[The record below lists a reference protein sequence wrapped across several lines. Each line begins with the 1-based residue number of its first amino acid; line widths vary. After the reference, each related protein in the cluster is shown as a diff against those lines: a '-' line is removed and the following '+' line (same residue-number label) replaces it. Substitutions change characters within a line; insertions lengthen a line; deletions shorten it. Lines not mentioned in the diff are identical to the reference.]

1 MGPLRSN
8 RFCPLSFLV
17 LPCRLLHPFMPFVTE
32 ELWQRLP
39 HPHTAFPN
47 AVSPHP
53 TQPQA
58 PSNGSHTAQ
67 NGHSAHT
74 SSIMMQPYPEPQQSW
89 QNSKVEE
96 SMQLADT
103 VIRAVRK
110 LRNDYGLQRQR
121 PQLFI
126 QVVTASCMLY
136 VSVQHLMCLSLPC

>member
-1 MGPLRSN
+1 MAQV
-8 RFCPLSFLV
+8 LSRLCYSCVTFV
-17 LPCRLLHPFMPFVTE
+17 LLCRLLHPFMPFVTE

-39 HPHTAFPN
+39 HPSTPPGA
-47 AVSPHP
+47 ASPHP

-58 PSNGSHTAQ
+58 PSGGSHTTQ
-67 NGHSAHT
+67 NGHSSHT
-74 SSIMMQPYPEPQQSW
+74 CSIMMQPYPEPQQSW

-96 SMQLADT
+96 SMQLADS

-126 QVVTASCMLY
+126 QVLTACSRCMALY
-136 VSVQHLMCLSLPC
+136 NI

>member
-1 MGPLRSN
+1 
-8 RFCPLSFLV
+8 
-17 LPCRLLHPFMPFVTE
+17 MPFVTE

-39 HPHTAFPN
+39 RPAH
-47 AVSPHP
+47 
-53 TQPQA
+53 PQA

-67 NGHSAHT
+67 NGHGANT

-89 QNSKVEE
+89 QNRQVEE
-96 SMQLADT
+96 SMQLADN

-126 QVVTASCMLY
+126 QVATA
-136 VSVQHLMCLSLPC
+136 VCLF

>member
-39 HPHTAFPN
+39 HPNTASSST
-47 AVSPHP
+47 ASPHP

-58 PSNGSHTAQ
+58 SSNGSHTAQ
-67 NGHSAHT
+67 NGQSSHS
-74 SSIMMQPYPEPQQSW
+74 SSIMMQPYPEPQESW

-126 QVVTASCMLY
+126 QVVTAVC
-136 VSVQHLMCLSLPC
+136 SLWLCTAMDCTLLLT